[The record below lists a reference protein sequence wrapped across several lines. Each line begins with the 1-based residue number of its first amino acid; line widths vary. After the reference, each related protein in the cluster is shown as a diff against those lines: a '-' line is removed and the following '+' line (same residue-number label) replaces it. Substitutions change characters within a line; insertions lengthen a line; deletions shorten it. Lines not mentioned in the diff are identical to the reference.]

1 MLPSGPGSGI
11 KWEKKFSLGENRGIL
26 GWKYLTPRRKVV
38 FCWGKCGTWGGEFVR
53 VGEKADILWREVVFC
68 GRKHGIWGREVVFC
82 GEKDPILGRRCPTS
96 GRKVVSWES
105 RVCILGRKVVRC
117 GRNYRVVWEENSI
130 LWLKMPCFSE
140 TNVFIC
146 VEDVVLLERSIESD
160 HRKTEWPGL
169 KRTSRTTEF
178 QRRRLSAQGRQP
190 VDRAAQSQTEPGV
203 QCLQG

>member
-1 MLPSGPGSGI
+1 M
-11 KWEKKFSLGENRGIL
+11 
-26 GWKYLTPRRKVV
+26 V

-130 LWLKMPCFSE
+130 LWLEMPCFSE
-140 TNVFIC
+140 TNVFYLRRRRRAFGEKHRIRSQKDRMAW
-146 VEDVVLLERSIESD
+146 VEKDLKD
-160 HRKTEWPGL
+160 HGVSTPPAKCTGSP
-169 KRTSRTTEF
+169 TSRPGCAEPHPAWAPMPPGM
-178 QRRRLSAQGRQP
+178 RHPQP
-190 VDRAAQSQTEPGV
+190 PWAAGSSVSPPSV
-203 QCLQG
+203 

>member
-1 MLPSGPGSGI
+1 M
-11 KWEKKFSLGENRGIL
+11 
-26 GWKYLTPRRKVV
+26 V

-53 VGEKADILWREVVFC
+53 VGEKAAILWREVVFC

-117 GRNYRVVWEENSI
+117 GRNYHVVWEENSI

-169 KRTSRTTEF
+169 KRSSRTTLSPAQYHLSPGLKVFPPHNTTVLPQRKLLLPLNTTSRT
-178 QRRRLSAQGRQP
+178 
-190 VDRAAQSQTEPGV
+190 
-203 QCLQG
+203 

>member
-1 MLPSGPGSGI
+1 MG
-11 KWEKKFSLGENRGIL
+11 
-26 GWKYLTPRRKVV
+26 
-38 FCWGKCGTWGGEFVR
+38 
-53 VGEKADILWREVVFC
+53 EVVFC

-117 GRNYRVVWEENSI
+117 GRNYHVVWEENSI

-169 KRTSRTTEF
+169 KKDLKDHGVSTPPAKCTGSPTSRPGCAEPHPAWAPMPPGMRHPQPPWAAGF
-178 QRRRLSAQGRQP
+178 QCVTPLGVKNVFVLSHLNAPCLSSSP
-190 VDRAAQSQTEPGV
+190 VSNRSPS
-203 QCLQG
+203 